1 MNTNYN
7 EVADQQEAADQEEVT
22 YLDGVDGATQ
32 KVIVKVYEI
41 FEYFRKNYGDETA
54 LELLK
59 IVLGEI
65 ECYG

>member
-7 EVADQQEAADQEEVT
+7 EATDQQEAAEEVT
-22 YLDGVDGATQ
+22 YLDGVDRATQ